1 MQLPVRLSYFIVAAI
16 IIASA
21 IIGVAIPVSSGGR
34 MPWTKRPTEIV
45 FQATATSAP
54 LPTATELPTT
64 LPVPTVEAALEPTAM
79 PTVPVVPTV
88 AVTATAPLTVA
99 VTATAP
105 LTATGALTT
114 TIVVTPTAAAVAA
127 PTATAVPAAAA
138 DLTIIAETARLRGGP
153 DTAYPVVGAAKTGD
167 LFKISGRNEA
177 STWWQVCCLPDG
189 NQGWVSSQLATVSAA
204 ASAAPVIPVA
214 PPPAP
219 PAATPAPA
227 AQ

>member
-79 PTVPVVPTV
+79 PTVPVVP
-88 AVTATAPLTVA
+88 TVA